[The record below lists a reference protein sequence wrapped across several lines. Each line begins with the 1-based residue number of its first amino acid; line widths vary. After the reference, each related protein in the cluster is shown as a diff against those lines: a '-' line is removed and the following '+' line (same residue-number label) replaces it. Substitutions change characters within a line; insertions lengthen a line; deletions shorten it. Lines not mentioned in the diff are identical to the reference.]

1 MSSNLTIESPN
12 FDKIADEA
20 GQFTSDGIALV
31 WAAEN
36 DTRKTQRTGIRLARD
51 IEEPKVLQIAAAGS
65 VDNLDITGYSVVEFT
80 GGSAQNFTGMRAPE
94 TGRSRRVTVYVSGS
108 GTITARHN
116 LTSES
121 ANQLDNATAADVA
134 LATRGSA
141 TYLYL
146 SGKWRQV

>member
-1 MSSNLTIESPN
+1 MASNLTVESPN
-12 FDKIADEA
+12 FERITKES
-20 GQFTSDGIALV
+20 GQFTSDGIGTI

-36 DTRKTQRTGIRLARD
+36 DTRKSLRTAERLARD
-51 IEEPKVLQIAAAGS
+51 LDEPKVLQVSAAAS

-80 GGSAQNFTGMRAPE
+80 GSSAQNFTGMRAPE
-94 TGRSRRVTVYVSGS
+94 TGRSRRVVVYVSGS

-121 ANQLDNATAADVA
+121 ANQLDNSTAADVA
-134 LATRGSA
+134 LATRGTA